1 MVKSKDLKHIQMK
14 EVPKAYHTTIK
25 EKKGNTILFYQD
37 LLQISV
43 RTNAILIVLDKE
55 TPKEISQIEQMD

>member
-1 MVKSKDLKHIQMK
+1 MVKSKDLAHIHMK
-14 EVPKAYHTTIK
+14 EVPKAYHKTIK